1 MKKIILSIFCVL
13 VIFGCGA
20 DNSSSS
26 VNTGSI
32 ENGGNIDT
40 GDTGGETG
48 NTGDS
53 TGDTGDT
60 GNTGN
65 TGDTGGET
73 GNTGGSTGDTGDTG
87 NTGNTGDTDGETGN
101 TGGSTGDTGDSGNTG
116 NTGDT
121 DGEAGNTGG
130 STGDNETTEQE
141 PEDNETVPSIS
152 DGGIIDNIT
161 STNFHLYTI
170 SSHIPQTP
178 TDNLPAAVYYSLA
191 ASNNNT
197 SASMKKYIENS
208 SENINNDGNRNIIK
222 QQIDFNNTVKEK
234 NIKPIKKNNLSLY
247 KTVPANISVNTKWN
261 NIWITDTATMQQS
274 LTSATCIYISD
285 NVYYFLDDRVSL
297 ADIDISRIAYIEQ
310 QFETAYQKV
319 HEKCGQENDV
329 DNNGKIIFL
338 FTPIGNNVLGFF
350 YSADKYSDTLTSP
363 SGIHSNEADVMYVES
378 AYLLNNTDWE
388 SNKAKL
394 TATLIHEFH
403 HMALFD
409 VRTNT
414 GVEPFMDYW
423 INEGFSTLT
432 AYYTGYPAIMR
443 DYILNFFAFE
453 TDISLVN
460 NTPNLSY
467 GYSYLF
473 MRYFYYRFGD
483 EGLKKIIKSAHTG
496 YKAVEEASNM
506 NFNDLYKDFIKMILV
521 TGRNVTD
528 DARYNVPEFNYKE
541 NTQEYL
547 SSYISLAEM
556 LDIFID
562 TPPFTDIFTTYSGYE
577 KTNAVPYTFQY
588 KKWQTMPE
596 SIVLKGTNTTT
607 FYTLF

>member
-13 VIFGCGA
+13 VIFGCGTGNSTSNNF
-20 DNSSSS
+20 DNIGGGGS
-26 VNTGSI
+26 VDTGGSGD
-32 ENGGNIDT
+32 N
-40 GDTGGETG
+40 GDTGGSG
-48 NTGDS
+48 
-53 TGDTGDT
+53 GDT
-60 GNTGN
+60 GNT
-65 TGDTGGET
+65 DDDT
-73 GNTGGSTGDTGDTG
+73 GNTGGT
-87 NTGNTGDTDGETGN
+87 N
-101 TGGSTGDTGDSGNTG
+101 
-116 NTGDT
+116 
-121 DGEAGNTGG
+121 
-130 STGDNETTEQE
+130 DNETTEPK

-152 DGGIIDNIT
+152 DGGKIDNIT
-161 STNFHLYTI
+161 SPNLNLYTI

-178 TDNLPAAVYYSLA
+178 TDNLPAAVYYSLT

-197 SASMKKYIENS
+197 ASMKKYIEENS
-208 SENINNDGNRNIIK
+208 SVTINNDANRNLIK
-222 QQIDFNNTVKEK
+222 QQIDFNKLVKEK
-234 NIKPIKKNNLSLY
+234 NIKPIKRNNLSLY
-247 KTVPANISVNTKWN
+247 KTLPSNISLNTKWE

-274 LTSATCIYISD
+274 LTSATCIYISN
-285 NVYYFLDDRVSL
+285 NVYYFLDDRVSIS
-297 ADIDISRIAYIEQ
+297 DIDISRISYIEQ
-310 QFETAYQKV
+310 QFEAAYQKV
-319 HEKCGQENDV
+319 HEKCGQESDV
-329 DNNGKIIFL
+329 DGNGKIIFL

-350 YSADKYSDTLTSP
+350 YTADKYSDTLTSL
-363 SGIHSNEADVMYVES
+363 SGIHSNEADLMYIES
-378 AYLLNNTDWE
+378 NYLLNSTDWE

-409 VRTNT
+409 VRTAA
-414 GVEPFMDYW
+414 GVEPFMDSW

-432 AYYTGYPAIMR
+432 AYYTGYPSIMR
-443 DYILNFFAFE
+443 DYVLNFFAFE

-483 EGLKKIIKSAHTG
+483 EGLKKIIKSAYTG
-496 YKAVEEASNM
+496 YKAIEEASNM

-521 TGRNVTD
+521 TGRNVTE

-556 LDIFID
+556 LDIFIE
-562 TPPFTDIFTTYSGYE
+562 TPPFTDTFTTYSGYE

-588 KKWQTMPE
+588 KKWQTIPE
-596 SIVLKGTNTTT
+596 NILLKGTNTTT

>member
-1 MKKIILSIFCVL
+1 MKKVILSIFCVL
-13 VIFGCGA
+13 VIFGCGT

-26 VNTGSI
+26 VNSSSI
-32 ENGGNIDT
+32 ESGGNIDT
-40 GDTGGETG
+40 DDTG
-48 NTGDS
+48 NTGNTGNTDDN

-60 GNTGN
+60 GNTGDN
-65 TGDTGGET
+65 TGNTDGNTGETDNET
-73 GNTGGSTGDTGDTG
+73 GNTGGDTGDTGDT
-87 NTGNTGDTDGETGN
+87 
-101 TGGSTGDTGDSGNTG
+101 
-116 NTGDT
+116 
-121 DGEAGNTGG
+121 G
-130 STGDNETTEQE
+130 STGDNETTEPK

-152 DGGIIDNIT
+152 DGGTIDNIT
-161 STNFHLYTI
+161 SPNLNLYTI
-170 SSHIPQTP
+170 SSHIPQNP
-178 TDNLPAAVYYSLA
+178 TDNLPAAVYYSLT

-197 SASMKKYIENS
+197 ASMKKYIENPPVAV
-208 SENINNDGNRNIIK
+208 NNDGNRNIIK
-222 QQIDFNNTVKEK
+222 QQIDFNNTAKEK

-247 KTVPANISVNTKWN
+247 KTVPANIAVNTKWN

-319 HEKCGQENDV
+319 HEKCGSENDI

-350 YSADKYSDTLTSP
+350 YSADKYSDTLTST

-378 AYLLNNTDWE
+378 AYLMNNTDWE

-409 VRTNT
+409 VRTNA

-432 AYYTGYPAIMR
+432 AYYTGYPSIMR

-483 EGLKKIIKSAHTG
+483 EGLKKIIKSTHTG
-496 YKAVEEASNM
+496 YKAIEEASNM

-528 DARYNVPEFNYKE
+528 DARYNVPEFNNKE

-562 TPPFTDIFTTYSGYE
+562 TPPFTDTFTTYSGYE

-596 SIVLKGTNTTT
+596 SILLKGTNTTT

>member
-1 MKKIILSIFCVL
+1 MKKTIISIFCFL
-13 VIFGCGA
+13 VILGCGTGNSTSNNF
-20 DNSSSS
+20 DNIGGGGS
-26 VNTGSI
+26 V
-32 ENGGNIDT
+32 
-40 GDTGGETG
+40 DTGGSGDNVDTG
-48 NTGDS
+48 GS
-53 TGDTGDT
+53 GGDT
-60 GNTGN
+60 GNTDDDTGN
-65 TGDTGGET
+65 TGDT
-73 GNTGGSTGDTGDTG
+73 N
-87 NTGNTGDTDGETGN
+87 
-101 TGGSTGDTGDSGNTG
+101 
-116 NTGDT
+116 
-121 DGEAGNTGG
+121 
-130 STGDNETTEQE
+130 DNETTEPK

-161 STNFHLYTI
+161 SPNLNLYTI

-178 TDNLPAAVYYSLA
+178 TDNLPAAVYYSLT

-197 SASMKKYIENS
+197 ASMKKYIENS
-208 SENINNDGNRNIIK
+208 PVAINNDGNRNLIK
-222 QQIDFNNTVKEK
+222 QQIDFSNIVKEK
-234 NIKPIKKNNLSLY
+234 NIKPIKKNNQSLY
-247 KTVPANISVNTKWN
+247 KTLPANISLNTKWE

-319 HEKCGQENDV
+319 HEKCGQESDV
-329 DNNGKIIFL
+329 DGNGKIIFL

-409 VRTNT
+409 VRTNA

-453 TDISLVN
+453 TDKSLVN

-521 TGRNVTD
+521 TGRNVTE

-562 TPPFTDIFTTYSGYE
+562 TPPFTDTFTTYSGYE

-588 KKWQTMPE
+588 KKWQTIPE
-596 SIVLKGTNTTT
+596 NILLKGTNTTT

>member
-1 MKKIILSIFCVL
+1 MKKVILSIFCVL
-13 VIFGCGA
+13 VIFGCGT

-26 VNTGSI
+26 ANSSSI
-32 ENGGNIDT
+32 ESGGNI
-40 GDTGGETG
+40 
-48 NTGDS
+48 
-53 TGDTGDT
+53 DT

-65 TGDTGGET
+65 TGGDTGNTDDNTGNTGGNTGNNGDTDNET
-73 GNTGGSTGDTGDTG
+73 GNTGGDTGDTGDT
-87 NTGNTGDTDGETGN
+87 
-101 TGGSTGDTGDSGNTG
+101 
-116 NTGDT
+116 
-121 DGEAGNTGG
+121 G
-130 STGDNETTEQE
+130 STGDNETTEPK

-152 DGGIIDNIT
+152 DGGTIDNIT
-161 STNFHLYTI
+161 SPNLNLYTI
-170 SSHIPQTP
+170 SSHIPQNP
-178 TDNLPAAVYYSLA
+178 TDNLPAAVYYSLT

-197 SASMKKYIENS
+197 ASMKKYIENAPVAV
-208 SENINNDGNRNIIK
+208 NNDGNRNIIK
-222 QQIDFNNTVKEK
+222 QQIDFNNTAKEK

-247 KTVPANISVNTKWN
+247 KTVPANIAVNTKWN

-319 HEKCGQENDV
+319 HEKCGSENDV

-350 YSADKYSDTLTSP
+350 YSADKYSDTLTSS

-378 AYLLNNTDWE
+378 AYLMNNTDWE

-409 VRTNT
+409 VRANA

-432 AYYTGYPAIMR
+432 AYYTGYPSIMR

-483 EGLKKIIKSAHTG
+483 EGLKKIIKSTHTG
-496 YKAVEEASNM
+496 YKAIEEASNM

-528 DARYNVPEFNYKE
+528 DARYNVPEFNNKE

-596 SIVLKGTNTTT
+596 SILLKGTNTTT

>member
-13 VIFGCGA
+13 VIFGCGTGNSTSNNF
-20 DNSSSS
+20 DNIGGGGS
-26 VNTGSI
+26 VDTGGSGD
-32 ENGGNIDT
+32 N
-40 GDTGGETG
+40 GDTGGSG
-48 NTGDS
+48 
-53 TGDTGDT
+53 GDT
-60 GNTGN
+60 GNT
-65 TGDTGGET
+65 DDDT
-73 GNTGGSTGDTGDTG
+73 GNTGGT
-87 NTGNTGDTDGETGN
+87 N
-101 TGGSTGDTGDSGNTG
+101 
-116 NTGDT
+116 
-121 DGEAGNTGG
+121 
-130 STGDNETTEQE
+130 DNETTESK

-161 STNFHLYTI
+161 LPNLNLYTI
-170 SSHIPQTP
+170 SSHIPQNP
-178 TDNLPAAVYYSLA
+178 TDNLPAAVYYSLT

-197 SASMKKYIENS
+197 LSMKKYIENTPVA
-208 SENINNDGNRNIIK
+208 INNDGNRNIIK

-261 NIWITDTATMQQS
+261 NIWVTDTATMQQS
-274 LTSATCIYISD
+274 LTSATCIYISN
-285 NVYYFLDDRVSL
+285 NVYYFLDDRVNIS
-297 ADIDISRIAYIEQ
+297 DIDISRISYIEQ
-310 QFETAYQKV
+310 QFEAAYQKV

-350 YSADKYSDTLTSP
+350 YTADKYNDTLTAS

-378 AYLLNNTDWE
+378 AYLMNNTDWE

-432 AYYTGYPAIMR
+432 TYYTGYPSIMR
-443 DYILNFFAFE
+443 DYVLNFFAFE

-496 YKAVEEASNM
+496 YKAIEEASNM

-521 TGRNVTD
+521 TGRNVTE

-562 TPPFTDIFTTYSGYE
+562 TPPFTDTFTTYSGYE

-588 KKWQTMPE
+588 KKWQTIPE
-596 SIVLKGTNTTT
+596 NILLKGTNTTT

>member
-1 MKKIILSIFCVL
+1 MKKTIISIFCFL
-13 VIFGCGA
+13 VILGCGTGNSTSNNF
-20 DNSSSS
+20 DNIGGGGS
-26 VNTGSI
+26 V
-32 ENGGNIDT
+32 
-40 GDTGGETG
+40 DTGGSGDNVDTG
-48 NTGDS
+48 GS
-53 TGDTGDT
+53 GGDT
-60 GNTGN
+60 GNTGGTN
-65 TGDTGGET
+65 
-73 GNTGGSTGDTGDTG
+73 
-87 NTGNTGDTDGETGN
+87 
-101 TGGSTGDTGDSGNTG
+101 
-116 NTGDT
+116 
-121 DGEAGNTGG
+121 
-130 STGDNETTEQE
+130 DNETTEPK

-152 DGGIIDNIT
+152 DGGKIDNIT
-161 STNFHLYTI
+161 SPNLNLYTI
-170 SSHIPQTP
+170 SSHIPQNP
-178 TDNLPAAVYYSLA
+178 TDNLPAAVYYSLT

-197 SASMKKYIENS
+197 ASMKKYIENS
-208 SENINNDGNRNIIK
+208 PVAINNDGNRNLIK
-222 QQIDFNNTVKEK
+222 QQIDFSNIVKEK
-234 NIKPIKKNNLSLY
+234 NIKPIKNNNQSLY
-247 KTVPANISVNTKWN
+247 KTLPANISLNTKWE

-274 LTSATCIYISD
+274 LTSATCIYISN
-285 NVYYFLDDRVSL
+285 NVYYFLDDRVSISN
-297 ADIDISRIAYIEQ
+297 IDISRISYIEQ
-310 QFETAYQKV
+310 QFEAAYQKV
-319 HEKCGQENDV
+319 HEKCGQESDV
-329 DNNGKIIFL
+329 DGNGKIIFL

-350 YSADKYSDTLTSP
+350 YTADKYSDTLTSL
-363 SGIHSNEADVMYVES
+363 SGIHSNEADLMYIES
-378 AYLLNNTDWE
+378 NYLLNSTDWE

-409 VRTNT
+409 VRTAAD
-414 GVEPFMDYW
+414 VEPFMDYW

-443 DYILNFFAFE
+443 DYVLNFFAFE
-453 TDISLVN
+453 TDKSLVN

-496 YKAVEEASNM
+496 YKAIEEASNM

-521 TGRNVTD
+521 TGRNVTE

-562 TPPFTDIFTTYSGYE
+562 TPPFTDTFTTYSGYE

-588 KKWQTMPE
+588 KKWQTIPE
-596 SIVLKGTNTTT
+596 NILLKGTNTTT

>member
-13 VIFGCGA
+13 VIFGCGV

-26 VNTGSI
+26 VNTGS
-32 ENGGNIDT
+32 N
-40 GDTGGETG
+40 TG
-48 NTGDS
+48 NTGS
-53 TGDTGDT
+53 NTGNTGGDT
-60 GNTGN
+60 GNT
-65 TGDTGGET
+65 DDDT
-73 GNTGGSTGDTGDTG
+73 GNTGGT
-87 NTGNTGDTDGETGN
+87 N
-101 TGGSTGDTGDSGNTG
+101 
-116 NTGDT
+116 
-121 DGEAGNTGG
+121 
-130 STGDNETTEQE
+130 DNETTEPK
-141 PEDNETVPSIS
+141 PEDNETVPAIS

-161 STNFHLYTI
+161 THNLNLYTI

-178 TDNLPAAVYYSLA
+178 ADNLPAAVYYSLT

-197 SASMKKYIENS
+197 ASMKKYIENS
-208 SENINNDGNRNIIK
+208 PVAINNDGNRNLIK
-222 QQIDFNNTVKEK
+222 QQIDFSNIVKEK
-234 NIKPIKKNNLSLY
+234 NIKPIKRNNLSLY
-247 KTVPANISVNTKWN
+247 KTLPANISLNTKWE

-274 LTSATCIYISD
+274 LTSATCIYISN
-285 NVYYFLDDRVSL
+285 NVYYFLDDRVSIS
-297 ADIDISRIAYIEQ
+297 DIDISRISYIEQ
-310 QFETAYQKV
+310 QFEAAYQKV
-319 HEKCGQENDV
+319 HEKCGQESDV
-329 DNNGKIIFL
+329 DGNGKIIFL

-350 YSADKYSDTLTSP
+350 YTADKYSDTLTSL
-363 SGIHSNEADVMYVES
+363 SGIHSNEADLMYIES
-378 AYLLNNTDWE
+378 NYLLNSTDWE

-409 VRTNT
+409 VRTAA

-423 INEGFSTLT
+423 INEGISTLT
-432 AYYTGYPAIMR
+432 AYYTGYPSIMR
-443 DYILNFFAFE
+443 DYVLNFFAFV

-496 YKAVEEASNM
+496 YKAIEEASNM

-562 TPPFTDIFTTYSGYE
+562 TPPFTDTFTTYSGYE

-588 KKWQTMPE
+588 KKWQTIPE
-596 SIVLKGTNTTT
+596 NILLKGTNTTT

>member
-1 MKKIILSIFCVL
+1 M
-13 VIFGCGA
+13 FGCGA

-26 VNTGSI
+26 GNTSSI
-32 ENGGNIDT
+32 ESGGNID
-40 GDTGGETG
+40 
-48 NTGDS
+48 

-65 TGDTGGET
+65 TG
-73 GNTGGSTGDTGDTG
+73 NTGDNTGDTGDTG
-87 NTGNTGDTDGETGN
+87 NTGDNTGNTDGNTGDTDNETGN
-101 TGGSTGDTGDSGNTG
+101 TGGDTGDTGDT
-116 NTGDT
+116 
-121 DGEAGNTGG
+121 G
-130 STGDNETTEQE
+130 STGDNETTEPK

-152 DGGIIDNIT
+152 DGGTIDNIT
-161 STNFHLYTI
+161 SPNLNLYTI
-170 SSHIPQTP
+170 SSHIPQNP
-178 TDNLPAAVYYSLA
+178 TDNLPAAVYYSLT

-197 SASMKKYIENS
+197 ASMKKYIENPPVAV
-208 SENINNDGNRNIIK
+208 NNDGNRNIIK
-222 QQIDFNNTVKEK
+222 QQIDFNNTAKEK

-319 HEKCGQENDV
+319 HEKCGRENDV

-350 YSADKYSDTLTSP
+350 YSADKYSDTLTSS

-378 AYLLNNTDWE
+378 AYLMNNTDWE

-409 VRTNT
+409 VRTNA

-432 AYYTGYPAIMR
+432 AYYTGYPSIMR

-483 EGLKKIIKSAHTG
+483 EGLKKIIKSTHTG
-496 YKAVEEASNM
+496 YKAIEEASNM

-528 DARYNVPEFNYKE
+528 DARYNVPEFNNKE

-596 SIVLKGTNTTT
+596 SILLKGTNTTT

>member
-1 MKKIILSIFCVL
+1 MGRNMKKVILSIFCIL
-13 VIFGCGA
+13 VIFGCGV

-26 VNTGSI
+26 AGTSSI
-32 ENGGNIDT
+32 ESGGNID
-40 GDTGGETG
+40 
-48 NTGDS
+48 
-53 TGDTGDT
+53 
-60 GNTGN
+60 TGN
-65 TGDTGGET
+65 TGDTGDNTSDTGNTDSDTGNTGSNT
-73 GNTGGSTGDTGDTG
+73 GNTGGDTGNTDDDTG
-87 NTGNTGDTDGETGN
+87 NTGGTN
-101 TGGSTGDTGDSGNTG
+101 
-116 NTGDT
+116 
-121 DGEAGNTGG
+121 
-130 STGDNETTEQE
+130 DNETTEPK

-170 SSHIPQTP
+170 SSHIPQNP
-178 TDNLPAAVYYSLA
+178 TDNLPAAVYYSLT

-197 SASMKKYIENS
+197 LSMKKYIENTPVA
-208 SENINNDGNRNIIK
+208 INNDGNRNIIK

-261 NIWITDTATMQQS
+261 NIWVTDTATMQQS
-274 LTSATCIYISD
+274 LTSATCIYISN
-285 NVYYFLDDRVSL
+285 NVYYFLDDRVNIS
-297 ADIDISRIAYIEQ
+297 DIDISRISYIEQ
-310 QFETAYQKV
+310 QFEAAYQKV

-409 VRTNT
+409 VRTNA

-496 YKAVEEASNM
+496 YKAIEEASNM

-521 TGRNVTD
+521 TGRNVTE

-562 TPPFTDIFTTYSGYE
+562 TPPFTDTFTTYSGYE

-588 KKWQTMPE
+588 KKWQTIPE
-596 SIVLKGTNTTT
+596 NILLKGTNTTT

>member
-1 MKKIILSIFCVL
+1 MGRNMKKVILSIFCIL
-13 VIFGCGA
+13 VIFGCGV

-26 VNTGSI
+26 AGTSSI
-32 ENGGNIDT
+32 ESGGNIDT
-40 GDTGGETG
+40 G
-48 NTGDS
+48 NTGDN
-53 TGDTGDT
+53 TGDT
-60 GNTGN
+60 GNT
-65 TGDTGGET
+65 DDDT
-73 GNTGGSTGDTGDTG
+73 GNTGGT
-87 NTGNTGDTDGETGN
+87 N
-101 TGGSTGDTGDSGNTG
+101 
-116 NTGDT
+116 
-121 DGEAGNTGG
+121 
-130 STGDNETTEQE
+130 DNETTEPK

-161 STNFHLYTI
+161 SPNLNLYTI

-274 LTSATCIYISD
+274 LTSATCIYVSD
-285 NVYYFLDDRVSL
+285 SVYYFLDDRVNMS
-297 ADIDISRIAYIEQ
+297 DIDINRISYIEQ
-310 QFETAYQKV
+310 QFETAYHKV

-350 YSADKYSDTLTSP
+350 YTADKYNDTLTAS

-378 AYLLNNTDWE
+378 AYLMNNTDWE

-432 AYYTGYPAIMR
+432 TYYTGYPSIMR
-443 DYILNFFAFE
+443 DYVLNFFAFE

-496 YKAVEEASNM
+496 YKAIEEASNM

-521 TGRNVTD
+521 TGRNVTE

-562 TPPFTDIFTTYSGYE
+562 TPPFTDTFTTYSGYE

-588 KKWQTMPE
+588 KKWQTIPE
-596 SIVLKGTNTTT
+596 NILLKGTNTTT